1 MALGGAF
8 LAAGLAAR
16 LGRRVGLPT
25 IPLFMVAGLLL
36 GPHTP
41 GLALVEDPTEFAL
54 LSSLG
59 LILLLFYLGLE
70 FHLDDLLGGGRKL
83 LAAGSL
89 YLLIN
94 VGLGLGFGYLLGWGS
109 REAFVL
115 AGVIGISSSA
125 IVTKV
130 LVETGRLGRPE
141 SKLILGIIVVE
152 DVFLALYLALLQPV
166 LSDASGFWEAAQKF
180 GVALAFLLILTA
192 IARWGATLVGRL
204 VETRDDEL
212 LIVTFVGLAV
222 LSAGVAESIGVSD
235 AIGAFMIGLI
245 LGSGKA
251 GVRIQKLVHP
261 LRDAFAALFFFT
273 FGLTIDP
280 GDVFSVWVP
289 IVIAVVITIVG
300 NLVAGTL
307 SSRIYGFGTE
317 RASFVSLTVLARGEF
332 ALILA
337 SMAAAAGLDPRIS
350 AFVAGYVL
358 ILAILGPL
366 AVSRS
371 DYFAKGMEKVLGR
384 WLPERPELMADVPGN
399 DDGEGVDRGDPPG
412 NGPIGADGRE
422 IGELGQNGQFR
433 GVISGSSAKDGS

>member
-1 MALGGAF
+1 MHLAETLIALGGAF
-8 LAAGLAAR
+8 LAAGLTAR

-25 IPLFMVAGLLL
+25 IPLFMLAGLLL

-59 LILLLFYLGLE
+59 LILLLFYLGCE
-70 FHLDDLLGGGRKL
+70 FHLDDLIGGGRKL
-83 LAAGSL
+83 LAAGTL
-89 YLLIN
+89 YLLVN
-94 VGLGLGFGYLLGWGS
+94 VGLGLGFGFALGWGS

-130 LVETGRLGRPE
+130 LVETGRIGRPE
-141 SKLILGIIVVE
+141 SKLVLGIIVVE

-166 LSDASGFWEAAQKF
+166 LSDASGFGESAQQF
-180 GVALAFLLILTA
+180 GLAFGFLIVLTA
-192 IARWGATLVGRL
+192 IARWGAGLVGRL

-222 LSAGVAESIGVSD
+222 LSAGVAEQLGVSD

-280 GDVFSVWVP
+280 GDVAGVWLP
-289 IVIAVVITIVG
+289 ITVAVLITIVG
-300 NLVAGTL
+300 NVLAGVL
-307 SSRIYGFGTE
+307 SSRIYGFGPDQ
-317 RASFVSLTVLARGEF
+317 AGFVSLTVLARGEF

-337 SMAAAAGLDPRIS
+337 SLAAGAGLDGRITG
-350 AFVAGYVL
+350 FVAGYVL
-358 ILAILGPL
+358 VLAILGPL
-366 AVSRS
+366 AVSRVGF
-371 DYFAKGMEKVLGR
+371 FAGLLDRAFGR
-384 WLPERPELMADVPGN
+384 WLPVAEADQE
-399 DDGEGVDRGDPPG
+399 DGESITSRSTESTMS
-412 NGPIGADGRE
+412 A
-422 IGELGQNGQFR
+422 
-433 GVISGSSAKDGS
+433 SS

>member
-1 MALGGAF
+1 MHLAETLMALGGAF

-25 IPLFMVAGLLL
+25 IPLFMLAGLLL
-36 GPHTP
+36 GPNTP

-70 FHLDDLLGGGRKL
+70 FHLDDLIGGGRKL
-83 LAAGSL
+83 LAAGGI
-89 YLLIN
+89 YLLVN
-94 VGLGLGFGYLLGWGS
+94 VGLGLGFGFALGWGS

-141 SKLILGIIVVE
+141 SKLVLGIVVVE

-166 LSDASGFWEAAQKF
+166 LSDASGFGEAAQKF
-180 GVALAFLLILTA
+180 GIAFGFLVVLTA
-192 IARWGATLVGRL
+192 VARWGAGLVGRL

-222 LSAGVAESIGVSD
+222 LSAGVAEKLGVSD

-280 GDVFSVWVP
+280 GDILGVWIPITLAVLVTVF
-289 IVIAVVITIVG
+289 G
-300 NLVAGTL
+300 NLLAGTL
-307 SSRIYGFGTE
+307 SSRIYGFGPQ

-337 SMAAAAGLDPRIS
+337 SMAAAAGLDPRIT

-366 AVSRS
+366 AASRS
-371 DYFAKGMEKVLGR
+371 DEFAVLVEKAFGR
-384 WLPERPELMADVPGN
+384 WLPERPELMTDMPGN
-399 DDGEGVDRGDPPG
+399 DDGEGVDRGDPPKG
-412 NGPIGADGRE
+412 QNATLEE
-422 IGELGQNGQFR
+422 IGQKG
-433 GVISGSSAKDGS
+433 

>member
-1 MALGGAF
+1 MHLAETLIALGGAF

-25 IPLFMVAGLLL
+25 IPLFMLAGLLL
-36 GPHTP
+36 GPNTP

-70 FHLDDLLGGGRKL
+70 FHLDDLIGGGRKL
-83 LAAGSL
+83 LAAGGI

-94 VGLGLGFGYLLGWGS
+94 VGLGLGFGFALGWGS

-141 SKLILGIIVVE
+141 SKLVLGIVVVE

-166 LSDASGFWEAAQKF
+166 LSDASGFGEAAQKF
-180 GVALAFLLILTA
+180 GIAFGFLVVLTA
-192 IARWGATLVGRL
+192 IARWGAGLVGRL

-222 LSAGVAESIGVSD
+222 LSAGVAEKLGVSD

-280 GDVFSVWVP
+280 GDILGVWIPITLAVLVTVF
-289 IVIAVVITIVG
+289 G
-300 NLVAGTL
+300 NLLAGTL
-307 SSRIYGFGTE
+307 SSRIYGFGPQ

-337 SMAAAAGLDPRIS
+337 SMAAVAGLDPRIT

-366 AVSRS
+366 AASRS
-371 DYFAKGMEKVLGR
+371 DEFAVLVEKGFGR
-384 WLPERPELMADVPGN
+384 WLPERPELMTDMPGN
-399 DDGEGVDRGDPPG
+399 DDGEGVDRGSPVK
-412 NGPIGADGRE
+412 AE
-422 IGELGQNGQFR
+422 T
-433 GVISGSSAKDGS
+433 SS

>member
-1 MALGGAF
+1 MHLAETLMALGGAF

-16 LGRRVGLPT
+16 LGRRFGLPT
-25 IPLFMVAGLLL
+25 IPLFMLAGLLL
-36 GPHTP
+36 GPNTP

-70 FHLDDLLGGGRKL
+70 FHLDDLIGGGRRL
-83 LAAGSL
+83 LAAGGL

-94 VGLGLGFGYLLGWGS
+94 VGLGLGFGFALGWGS

-141 SKLILGIIVVE
+141 SKLVLGIIVVE

-166 LSDASGFWEAAQKF
+166 LSDASGFGESAQQF
-180 GVALAFLLILTA
+180 GIAFGFLVVLTA

-204 VETRDDEL
+204 VDTRDDEL

-222 LSAGVAESIGVSD
+222 LSAGVAEKLGVSD

-280 GDVFSVWVP
+280 GDVLSVWLP
-289 IVIAVVITIVG
+289 ISIAIVVTVVG
-300 NLVAGTL
+300 NLTAGAL
-307 SSRIYGFGTE
+307 SSRIYGFGPE
-317 RASFVSLTVLARGEF
+317 KASFVSLTVLARGEF

-337 SMAAAAGLDPRIS
+337 SMAAVAGLDPRIT

-358 ILAILGPL
+358 VLAILGPL
-366 AVSRS
+366 AASRS
-371 DYFAKGMEKVLGR
+371 DDFARVLDRALGR
-384 WLPERPELMADVPGN
+384 WLPEAPVPQPA
-399 DDGEGVDRGDPPG
+399 EETQR
-412 NGPIGADGRE
+412 
-422 IGELGQNGQFR
+422 GQNARFE
-433 GVISGSSAKDGS
+433 GVISGTPGGRD